1 MTNVHG
7 KEYTGS
13 PEGAKGKRTTIRMN
27 DNRRDI
33 GALSTVKV
41 LGREELTNAEKAH
54 DELLFLLLT
63 CQKDL
68 RTSPFVRSL
77 WFPTW
82 KDMHEP
88 PEVVDDDYADSVISR
103 MGLNESQRAVVHA
116 MVGEQPI
123 VVTHGNPDLLRI
135 STTDP
140 TLSWSQV
147 LQAQERRRQYLQHR
161 ASGIF
166 VVSLCGLSRI
176 LTSQ

>member
-1 MTNVHG
+1 MA
-7 KEYTGS
+7 
-13 PEGAKGKRTTIRMN
+13 AKGKQTMIRMN

-68 RTSPFVRSL
+68 RTSPFIRDL

-88 PEVVDDDYADSVISR
+88 PDVVDEHYADSVISK
-103 MGLNESQRAVVHA
+103 MGLNDSQRVVVQA

-123 VVTHGNPDLLRI
+123 VVTHGIPHLLCT
-135 STTDP
+135 STTE
-140 TLSWSQV
+140 L
-147 LQAQERRRQYLQHR
+147 
-161 ASGIF
+161 AS
-166 VVSLCGLSRI
+166 L
-176 LTSQ
+176 